1 VKTVSRNVNLVAYKA
16 SADVVSKTVT
26 LVVTVAAARVLAPE
40 AFGVLALAMTTGWLL
55 GVASDAGLPLYLAR
69 SVARGDGS
77 LHAVIRAVMRLRILL
92 AIIGLVAGVA
102 VAAIWAPASY
112 VAAFLLIVI
121 AQLAGAVLETLSHVY
136 RGLGRSEI
144 ESTLT
149 LVQRL
154 LTALLA
160 GAVLYAQP
168 SLFLVSIALAVP
180 PVLALAVS
188 FGISARLVPRETVPA
203 AAMILAPRNV
213 LRDAAPIGFG
223 ILVSALYFRCDVY
236 FLNYWR
242 GLETVGMYNAVFRLV
257 EAMRLLPAAVL
268 AVVFPELCRATT
280 TQPMKRLAIVLG
292 ATGLLAMAFTFTS
305 AEGIVHLTYGEAYY
319 GAVNALR
326 ILSLSLPFFFL
337 NYALTHQVI
346 AWDGQRRYL
355 AITCAALAAN
365 VIANVLLIPRYGMV
379 GAAWATLLTE
389 LVVAAGCLAA
399 LRGQAVRSVR
409 GQPVRGVRSDEFAA
423 AERARIARPDPARGA
438 RPDPVA
444 ENAN

>member
-1 VKTVSRNVNLVAYKA
+1 VKAISRNVNLVAYKA

-26 LVVTVAAARVLAPE
+26 LFVTVAAARVLAPE
-40 AFGVLALAMTTGWLL
+40 AFGVLALGMTTGWLL

-69 SVARGDGS
+69 SVARGDGA
-77 LHAVIRAVMRLRILL
+77 LPAVLREVMRLRVVL
-92 AIIGLVAGVA
+92 ATISLAVGIA
-102 VAAIWAPASY
+102 VAALWAPPSY

-149 LVQRL
+149 LGHRL
-154 LTALLA
+154 PAAVLA
-160 GAVLYAQP
+160 AAVLYAQP
-168 SLFLVSIALAVP
+168 TLFLLSVALVMP

-188 FGISARLVPRETVPA
+188 FAISGRLVGHERGITA
-203 AAMILAPRNV
+203 APRHV
-213 LRDAAPIGFG
+213 LRDAAPIGLG

-242 GLETVGMYNAVFRLV
+242 GLESVGMYNAVFRLV
-257 EAMRLLPAAVL
+257 EAMRLVPAAVL
-268 AVVFPELCRATT
+268 AVVFPELCRASSR
-280 TQPMKRLAIVLG
+280 QPMTRLALVLG
-292 ATGLLAMAFTFTS
+292 AAGALAMAFTFTA
-305 AEGIVHLTYGEAYY
+305 AEGIVHLTYGAAYY
-319 GAVNALR
+319 GAIEPLRVLSVALP
-326 ILSLSLPFFFL
+326 LFFV

-355 AITCAALAAN
+355 AVTCAALAAN
-365 VIANVLLIPRYGMV
+365 VTGNVLLIPPYGML
-379 GAAWATLLTE
+379 GAAWATLVTE

-399 LRGQAVRSVR
+399 LRGQAATVSGSNSVR
-409 GQPVRGVRSDEFAA
+409 LLHREGGAA
-423 AERARIARPDPARGA
+423 
-438 RPDPVA
+438 PVA